1 MCVSHGGQGPEQT
14 QAKQDEG
21 RAGHGWATRPPPHP
35 MEDHL
40 VKGSQCPSPQSALTK
55 AQYLASASGLR
66 SGSTNCVAFNDLPTS
81 LGLSFPVH
89 KCKATS

>member
-1 MCVSHGGQGPEQT
+1 MCPMVGRDQSRPRRSRTRVELDMAGPP
-14 QAKQDEG
+14 A
-21 RAGHGWATRPPPHP
+21 PPLHP

-66 SGSTNCVAFNDLPTS
+66 SGSTNYVAFND
-81 LGLSFPVH
+81 
-89 KCKATS
+89 